1 MGEPER
7 LNGLLR
13 ENVVPVIGL
22 RSPDMLQRTPR
33 GMGVGGNHR
42 GSLLVFASRFIRAHH
57 QVLMPECPSLAAPQW
72 HRPSAPDAKLSFLS
86 SPAGLFALI
95 TKFSCLNAY
104 CSQHCQPHLSVQL
117 GPRRWY
123 ESAWCLLGFA
133 GGNGFNQADRAGF
146 RHVFSDPRRLFSRY
160 PRLLGSLFPRDAQF
174 VLQLIHLLGN
184 VLLILQVS
192 EVSET

>member
-72 HRPSAPDAKLSFLS
+72 HRPSAPDAKLASMRREAMRVFPARSRKAGAWGSAATIVVAFLS
-86 SPAGLFALI
+86 SPAGLFA
-95 TKFSCLNAY
+95 
-104 CSQHCQPHLSVQL
+104 
-117 GPRRWY
+117 
-123 ESAWCLLGFA
+123 
-133 GGNGFNQADRAGF
+133 
-146 RHVFSDPRRLFSRY
+146 
-160 PRLLGSLFPRDAQF
+160 
-174 VLQLIHLLGN
+174 
-184 VLLILQVS
+184 
-192 EVSET
+192 